1 MRLTFHFVNEERHV
15 QMDLLIDADDLVIG
29 CHRRRHG
36 HCENTIVTIDT
47 IVTIVPIVTIVTIDV
62 SSSANQ
68 QRSADAESQ

>member
-36 HCENTIVTIDT
+36 HCENTIVTID
-47 IVTIVPIVTIVTIDV
+47 V